1 MLALSNPKDIDNGY
15 GYVGSSAVTF
25 SDNANRQKDG
35 MSHLKPATGAPSQT
49 GIAEWLNL
57 IGFCKESFL
66 SKFNLPK
73 T

>member
-15 GYVGSSAVTF
+15 SYVGSSAVTF
-25 SDNANRQKDG
+25 SDNANLQKDG
-35 MSHLKPATGAPSQT
+35 MKPATGAPSQT